1 MSNFLK
7 MNRSKMTPSDLA
19 QNVHFIWG
27 SHTSKKLWI
36 TSQKSKTNKNVFE
49 TLSST
54 LHFKRAF
61 LELHQFKNNKKT
73 LGVIIC
79 HFPYFGA
86 VWNVQV
92 NSCFNFVSTYYA
104 MMIRMDAIATNWKS
118 SLRIEGVLLHS
129 ILKHLSPFKINW

>member
-61 LELHQFKNNKKT
+61 LELHQFKNNNKT
-73 LGVIIC
+73 LGVIIW

-118 SLRIEGVLLHS
+118 SLRIEGVLFY
-129 ILKHLSPFKINW
+129 FKTFVTLQN